1 MMQEKSPQRQK
12 RAKKAK
18 ELEARKQKLKA
29 GQPSKEDKQ
38 GKEKEHAPMD
48 TDKMLELESDSENDD
63 HADTSKGARKKKCL
77 TKKQLT
83 KPLWRN

>member
-1 MMQEKSPQRQK
+1 MG
-12 RAKKAK
+12 KKPTKVEGCKKEAK

-38 GKEKEHAPMD
+38 EKEKEDTLMD

-77 TKKQLT
+77 TTKQLT
-83 KPLWRN
+83 KPSWRN